1 MTMETTA
8 KAEPQLAH
16 APVPPPRKHRR
27 WLGWLLWLA
36 ALLVCGLA
44 AALGWLMMQYPNRKG
59 PGHGRVVEIDLAP
72 GNDLTEVAAQLAAAG
87 ALAEPQLF
95 ALHARLR
102 GAAPRLR
109 SGKILVYDSMSPR
122 DLLSRIADGYGS
134 AQLRV
139 VIPEGFSRFEI
150 ATRLERWRVC
160 ERTAFLAA
168 TADAALLQELHI
180 SAPSVEGWLFPDTYL
195 LRERMEPSAL
205 IRRFVGNAQKHV
217 GALLAEHADAIAKLA
232 GDLGWGVPQ
241 VLTLASIVE
250 REAAAAGEQ
259 PVIAGVFLNRL
270 RDPAFSPKRLQ
281 ADPTVAYGC
290 TVMPQLPS
298 CAQFDGR
305 QVTRTMLVDPTT
317 PYNTYRLDG
326 LPPGPIANPGM
337 SAVRAVL
344 EPSAHDYFYFV
355 AKGGGLHAFSHSL
368 EDHNAAVSQHR
379 ASPESQTAKAPGDAN
394 QN

>member
-1 MTMETTA
+1 
-8 KAEPQLAH
+8 
-16 APVPPPRKHRR
+16 
-27 WLGWLLWLA
+27 
-36 ALLVCGLA
+36 LLVCTVA
-44 AALGWLMMQYPNRKG
+44 AALGWLMMSYPNRRG

-87 ALAEPQLF
+87 ALAEPQFF

-102 GAAPRLR
+102 GALPRLR
-109 SGKILVYDSMSPR
+109 TGKILVYDSMSPR

-150 ATRLERWRVC
+150 AGRLERWGVC
-160 ERTAFLAA
+160 ERAPFLAA
-168 TADAALLQELHI
+168 GADPALLQELGI
-180 SAPSVEGWLFPDTYL
+180 TGPSVEGWLFPDTYM
-195 LRERMEPSAL
+195 LRERMEPYAL
-205 IRRFVGNAQKHV
+205 IRRFVSNARKHV
-217 GALLAEHADAIAKLA
+217 SALQAEHAEAFERLA
-232 GDLGWGVPQ
+232 TDLGWGPLQ

-290 TVMPQLPS
+290 LVLPQLAS

-305 QVTRTMLVDPTT
+305 QVTRAMLVDPQN

-326 LPPGPIANPGM
+326 LPPGPIANPGL
-337 SAVRAVL
+337 SALRAVL
-344 EPSAHDYFYFV
+344 APSAHDYFYFV

-368 EDHNAAVSQHR
+368 EDHNAAVVQSR
-379 ASPESQTAKAPGDAN
+379 TANGGN
-394 QN
+394 

>member
-1 MTMETTA
+1 MQTTA
-8 KAEPQLAH
+8 SAEPRFE
-16 APVPPPRKHRR
+16 PVHTPPPARRRRR
-27 WLGWLLWLA
+27 WLRWLA
-36 ALLVCGLA
+36 WSVILLACVLA
-44 AALGWLMMQYPNRKG
+44 AALGWLMMQYPNRRG

-87 ALAEPQLF
+87 ALAEPQWF

-102 GAAPRLR
+102 GATPRLR
-109 SGKILVYDSMSPR
+109 TGKVLVYDTMSPR

-150 ATRLERWRVC
+150 AARLARWGVC
-160 ERTAFLAA
+160 ERAAFLAA
-168 TADAALLQELHI
+168 SADAALLQELGI
-180 SAPSVEGWLFPDTYL
+180 RGPSAEGWLFPDTYL
-195 LRERMEPSAL
+195 LRERIEPRVL
-205 IRRFVGNAQKHV
+205 IRRFVGNAQKQMS
-217 GALLAEHADAIAKLA
+217 ALQVEHAEAFAEL
-232 GDLGWGVPQ
+232 GGELGWGMPE

-250 REAAAAGEQ
+250 REAAAPAEQ

-290 TVMPQLPS
+290 LVMPQLAS
-298 CAQFDGR
+298 CTQFDGR
-305 QVTRTMLVDPTT
+305 QVTRTMLSDPTN

-326 LPPGPIANPGM
+326 LPPGPIANPGL
-337 SAVRAVL
+337 SALRAVL
-344 EPSAHDYFYFV
+344 APSAHDYFYFV

-368 EDHNAAVSQHR
+368 EDHNAAVVQHR
-379 ASPESQTAKAPGDAN
+379 TH
-394 QN
+394 

>member
-1 MTMETTA
+1 METTA
-8 KAEPQLAH
+8 SSEPQLVQ
-16 APVPPPRKHRR
+16 APSPPPPRARRRR
-27 WLGWLLWLA
+27 WLRWLLWLTSV
-36 ALLVCGLA
+36 LVCALA

-87 ALAEPQLF
+87 ALAEPQFF

-109 SGKILVYDSMSPR
+109 TGKILVYDSMSPR

-139 VIPEGFSRFEI
+139 VIPEGFTRYEI

-160 ERTAFLAA
+160 ERAAFLAA
-168 TADAALLQELHI
+168 SADPTLLQELHI
-180 SAPSVEGWLFPDTYL
+180 AAPSVEGWLFPDTYL
-195 LRERMEPSAL
+195 LREHMEPGAL
-205 IRRFVGNAQKHV
+205 IRRFVDNAQKHV
-217 GALLAEHADAIAKLA
+217 GALFAEHPDALAKL
-232 GDLGWGVPQ
+232 GTDLGWGAPQ

-270 RDPAFSPKRLQ
+270 RDPSFSPKRLQ

-290 TVMPQLPS
+290 MVMPQLPS
-298 CAQFDGR
+298 CLQFDGR
-305 QVTRTMLVDPTT
+305 QVTRTMLVDPTN

-326 LPPGPIANPGM
+326 LPPGPIANPGL
-337 SAVRAVL
+337 SALRAVL

-368 EDHNAAVSQHR
+368 EDHNAAVVQHR
-379 ASPESQTAKAPGDAN
+379 AH
-394 QN
+394 